1 MTEETVK
8 ERPKYYKWMNPSVE
22 HLLAELIDLKKCVEL
37 FEKRIGSDPERAVI
51 IANCRQKLDEVEK
64 AINPDL
70 WWQRRKIFTAWRL
83 LHRIAEELI
92 PLMTPEELSAQGQ
105 KLIHDIKM
113 SSLADP
119 MKLDWVGK
127 LEEKMKKLENSPSDQ
142 EIKRISQFFKMAMN
156 IINDHVDDRFWDIWS
171 KKMLSLVYT
180 LLLIPSIV
188 FLIYLISSIQN
199 NPSIASLSICQ
210 IILLGAIGGLVSGI
224 ISGEQE
230 YLTKGH
236 FWISSIYYPLIRPT
250 LGALAAILIFW
261 MLQAEYLIK
270 IEPPLQDKGIQSIQ
284 SAQKAPQTKSG
295 GEETPK
301 PVEKDAAKTDQSD
314 QKKGIDDNDK
324 KKEKDDPLIVLRA
337 KKGKEIYLY
346 MIVLI
351 AAGFS
356 GDKLLKTVSD
366 RVIARLYSQAE
377 KTKEAK

>member
-8 ERPKYYKWMNPSVE
+8 ESPKYYKWMNPSVE
-22 HLLAELIDLKKCVEL
+22 HLLAEVIDLRKCVEL
-37 FEKRIGSDPERAVI
+37 FEKRVGSDPERAVI
-51 IANCRQKLDEVEK
+51 IANCRQKLEEAEK

-70 WWQRRKIFTAWRL
+70 WWQRRKIFIAWRM
-83 LHRIAEELI
+83 LHRIAEELL
-92 PLMTPEELSAQGQ
+92 PLMTLEELSAQGQ

-113 SSLADP
+113 SSLTDL

-127 LEEKMKKLENSPSDQ
+127 LEEKMKKLENSPSDH
-142 EIKRISQFFKMAMN
+142 EIKRISQFFKTAMN

-171 KKMLSLVYT
+171 KKLLSLVYT

-230 YLTKGH
+230 YLAKGH

-270 IEPPLQDKGIQSIQ
+270 IAPQLQDKGIQSIQ

-295 GEETPK
+295 SEETPK

-314 QKKGIDDNDK
+314 QKKGTENDNK
-324 KKEKDDPLIVLRA
+324 NEKDDPLIVLRA
-337 KKGKEIYLY
+337 KEGRQIYLY
-346 MIVLI
+346 LIVML

>member
-1 MTEETVK
+1 MTEDTAK
-8 ERPKYYKWMNPSVE
+8 EGPKYYKWMNPSVE
-22 HLLAELIDLKKCVEL
+22 HLLAELIDVKKCVEL
-37 FEKRIGSDPERAVI
+37 FEKRIGSDPEKAVI
-51 IANCRQKLDEVEK
+51 IANCRQKLDEAEK

-70 WWQRRKIFTAWRL
+70 WWQRRKIFIAWRL

-119 MKLDWVGK
+119 MKLDWIGK
-127 LEEKMKKLENSPSDQ
+127 LEEKMKKLENSPSDPQ

-236 FWISSIYYPLIRPT
+236 FWISSIYYALIRPT

-261 MLQAEYLIK
+261 MLQSEYLIK
-270 IEPPLQDKGIQSIQ
+270 IHPPLQEKGVQNQ
-284 SAQKAPQTKSG
+284 DKSG
-295 GEETPK
+295 GEKTPPAK
-301 PVEKDAAKTDQSD
+301 EKNAATTDHSNN
-314 QKKGIDDNDK
+314 KNADDTDK
-324 KKEKDDPLIVLRA
+324 KDDPLIVLRA
-337 KKGKEIYLY
+337 KEGKEVYLY
-346 MIVLI
+346 MIVLV